1 VTFGAKRLVQ
11 GRKSEE
17 VMSRLFGY
25 LRISNGCM
33 HLHTSIDEVS
43 LGRREKK
50 NGGYAVSSSNGWELR
65 ALFVRTV
72 GENSVFPSSNHKR
85 ASGMIT

>member
-1 VTFGAKRLVQ
+1 
-11 GRKSEE
+11 
-17 VMSRLFGY
+17 MSRLFGY

-65 ALFVRTV
+65 ALFTTQSTTT
-72 GENSVFPSSNHKR
+72 GCTSVVLEADSKLLP
-85 ASGMIT
+85 

>member
-1 VTFGAKRLVQ
+1 MAACTYTPVLMKCLLV
-11 GRKSEE
+11 
-17 VMSRLFGY
+17 
-25 LRISNGCM
+25 
-33 HLHTSIDEVS
+33 DEK
-43 LGRREKK
+43 KK

>member
-1 VTFGAKRLVQ
+1 MAARTYTPVLMKYLLV
-11 GRKSEE
+11 
-17 VMSRLFGY
+17 
-25 LRISNGCM
+25 
-33 HLHTSIDEVS
+33 D
-43 LGRREKK
+43 EKK